1 MTAQLLPD
9 KLTPVSPD
17 EAGRAL
23 ASAYAAVA
31 GHNVTQPVLNLLLAH
46 WAGET
51 GNGKSV
57 HNYNF
62 GNVKRS
68 DSDPYYQ
75 EFREREVVDGKD
87 EYAVRQ
93 WAAHLTADEG
103 AAAWLRLL
111 HSRPG
116 WWSALQSGDPKA
128 YVHALKVSPA
138 YYSETEPKYYALVA
152 GLVKRYAAIAAQYA
166 RSSSS
171 AGPAILLVLIAVGG
185 VLFLAAHTA
194 AGGSM
199 LVSSAALFGRG
210 NQGGIW
216 LIQG

>member
-1 MTAQLLPD
+1 MTAQLLPN

-31 GHNVTQPVLNLLLAH
+31 GQTLSEPVLNLLLAH

-51 GNGKSV
+51 ANGAAV
-57 HNYNF
+57 HNFNF
-62 GNVKRS
+62 GNQKRA

-75 EFREREVVDGKD
+75 EFSEREVVDGKD

-93 WAAHLTADEG
+93 WAAYLTAADG

-111 HSRPG
+111 HSRTA
-116 WWSALQSGDPKA
+116 WWTALQTGDPKA
-128 YVHALKVSPA
+128 YVHALKEPPA
-138 YYSETEPKYYALVA
+138 YASETEPKYYALVA
-152 GLVKRYAAIAAQYA
+152 GLMKRYAPIAHKYA
-166 RSSSS
+166 RSSAS
-171 AGPAILLVLIAVGG
+171 AGPAVLLLLVAVGG
-185 VLFLAAHTA
+185 ILFLAAHTA
-194 AGGSM
+194 LGGPM

-210 NQGGIW
+210 NQGGVW
-216 LIQG
+216 LTHA